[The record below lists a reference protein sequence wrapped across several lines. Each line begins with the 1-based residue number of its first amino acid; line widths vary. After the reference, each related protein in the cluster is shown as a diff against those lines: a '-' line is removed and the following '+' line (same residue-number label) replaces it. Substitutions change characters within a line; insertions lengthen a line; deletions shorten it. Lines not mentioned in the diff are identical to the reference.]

1 MKFACIFENQ
11 LYSFHYD
18 EYNENEYDRNINLWS
33 NTAYLFEFAKENNIQ
48 DIVAFVDEIYDNL
61 EELEDLINEIAESSG
76 QFKRLFIPLEHSE
89 TNKTISLRKGKINHN
104 RLRLYAIKIID
115 ELFIITGGAIKMSQR
130 MLDHPGTAGELVKL
144 SVARQYLDINDIHNE
159 DAFFELIAES

>member
-1 MKFACIFENQ
+1 VKFACIFENQ

-18 EYNENEYDRNINLWS
+18 EYNENEYERNLNHWS
-33 NTAYLFEFAKENNIQ
+33 NTSYLFEFAKENNIQ
-48 DIVAFVDEIYDNL
+48 DIVAFVDEISDNL

-76 QFKRLFIPLEHSE
+76 QFKRLFISLKYSE

-104 RLRLYAIKIID
+104 RLRLYAIKLID

-130 MLDHPGTAGELVKL
+130 MPDHPGTAGELVKL
-144 SVARQYLDINDIHNE
+144 SAARQYLDLNDIHNE

>member
-1 MKFACIFENQ
+1 MKFACIFEKQ

-18 EYNENEYDRNINLWS
+18 EYNENEYERNLNHWS
-33 NTAYLFEFAKENNIQ
+33 NTSYLFEFAKENNIQ
-48 DIVAFVDEIYDNL
+48 DIVAFVDEIFDNL
-61 EELEDLINEIAESSG
+61 EEMEDLIDDIAETDG
-76 QFKRLFIPLEHSE
+76 QFKRLFIPLKHAE

-104 RLRLYAIKIID
+104 RLRLYAIKLID

-144 SVARQYLDINDIHNE
+144 SAARQYLDINEIHNE

>member
-1 MKFACIFENQ
+1 MKITRIFENQ

-18 EYNENEYDRNINLWS
+18 EYNEIEYERNLNQWS

-48 DIVAFVDEIYDNL
+48 DIVAFVDEIFDNL
-61 EELEDLINEIAESSG
+61 EEMEDLIDDIAETDG
-76 QFKRLFIPLEHSE
+76 QFKRLFIPLKYSE

-104 RLRLYAIKIID
+104 RLRLYAIKLID

-144 SVARQYLDINDIHNE
+144 SAARQYLDINEIHNE

>member
-18 EYNENEYDRNINLWS
+18 EYNENEYDRNLNQWS

-48 DIVAFVDEIYDNL
+48 DIVAFVDEIYYNL
-61 EELEDLINEIAESSG
+61 EEMEDLIDDIAETDG
-76 QFKRLFIPLEHSE
+76 QFKRLFIPLKHSE

-104 RLRLYAIKIID
+104 RLRLYAIKLID

-144 SVARQYLDINDIHNE
+144 STARQYLDLNDIHNE

>member
-1 MKFACIFENQ
+1 MKITRIFENQ

-18 EYNENEYDRNINLWS
+18 EYNEIEYERNLNQWS
-33 NTAYLFEFAKENNIQ
+33 NTSYLFEFAKENNIQ
-48 DIVAFVDEIYDNL
+48 DIVAFVDEISDNL
-61 EELEDLINEIAESSG
+61 EELEDLINETAETDG
-76 QFKRLFIPLEHSE
+76 QFKRIFIPLEHSE

-104 RLRLYAIKIID
+104 RLRLYAIKLID

-130 MLDHPGTAGELVKL
+130 MLDHPGTAEEHRKL
-144 SVARQYLDINDIHNE
+144 YAARQYLEINDIHNE

>member
-1 MKFACIFENQ
+1 MKITRIFENQ

-18 EYNENEYDRNINLWS
+18 EYNEIEYERNLNQWS
-33 NTAYLFEFAKENNIQ
+33 NTAYLYEFAKENNIQ
-48 DIVAFVDEIYDNL
+48 DIVAFVDEIYYNL

-76 QFKRLFIPLEHSE
+76 QFKRLFITLEHSE

-104 RLRLYAIKIID
+104 RLRLYAIKLID

-130 MLDHPGTAGELVKL
+130 MLDYPGTAKEHSKL
-144 SVARQYLDINDIHNE
+144 SAARQYLDINDIHNE

>member
-18 EYNENEYDRNINLWS
+18 EYNENEYERNLNQWS

-48 DIVAFVDEIYDNL
+48 DIVAFVDEISDNL
-61 EELEDLINEIAESSG
+61 EELEDLINEIAETDE
-76 QFKRLFIPLEHSE
+76 QFKRLFIPLKHAE

-130 MLDHPGTAGELVKL
+130 MLDHPGTAKEHSKL
-144 SVARQYLDINDIHNE
+144 SAARQYLDINDIHNE

>member
-1 MKFACIFENQ
+1 MKIACIFENQ
-11 LYSFHYD
+11 LYSFHYN
-18 EYNENEYDRNINLWS
+18 EYDENEYDRNLNQWS

-48 DIVAFVDEIYDNL
+48 DIVAFLDEIYYNL
-61 EELEDLINEIAESSG
+61 EELEDLINEIAETDG
-76 QFKRLFIPLEHSE
+76 QFKRIFIPLEHSE

-104 RLRLYAIKIID
+104 RLRLYAIKLID

-130 MLDHPGTAGELVKL
+130 MPDHPGTAKELVKL
-144 SVARQYLDINDIHNE
+144 SAARQYLDINDIHNE

>member
-18 EYNENEYDRNINLWS
+18 EYNENEYERNLNQWS
-33 NTAYLFEFAKENNIQ
+33 NTAYLYEFAKENNIQ
-48 DIVAFVDEIYDNL
+48 DIVAFVDEISDNL
-61 EELEDLINEIAESSG
+61 EELEDLINEIAETDE
-76 QFKRLFIPLEHSE
+76 QFKRLFIPLKHAE

-104 RLRLYAIKIID
+104 RLRLYAIKLID

-130 MLDHPGTAGELVKL
+130 MLDHPGTAKELSKL
-144 SVARQYLDINDIHNE
+144 SAARQYLEINDIHNE

>member
-18 EYNENEYDRNINLWS
+18 EYNENEYDRNLNLWS

-76 QFKRLFIPLEHSE
+76 QFKRLFITLEHSE

-104 RLRLYAIKIID
+104 RLRLYAIKLID
-115 ELFIITGGAIKMSQR
+115 ELFIITGGAIKISQR
-130 MLDHPGTAGELVKL
+130 MQDHPSTAQELSKL
-144 SVARQYLDINDIHNE
+144 SEARIYLDINDTHNK

>member
-18 EYNENEYDRNINLWS
+18 EYNENEYDRNLNLWS

-76 QFKRLFIPLEHSE
+76 QFKRLFITLEHSE

-104 RLRLYAIKIID
+104 RLRLYAIKLID

-130 MLDHPGTAGELVKL
+130 MLDHPGTAKEHSKL
-144 SVARQYLDINDIHNE
+144 SAARQYLDINEIHNE

>member
-18 EYNENEYDRNINLWS
+18 EYNENEYDRNLNLWS

-76 QFKRLFIPLEHSE
+76 QFKRLFITLEHSE

-104 RLRLYAIKIID
+104 RLRLYAIKLID

-130 MLDHPGTAGELVKL
+130 MLDHPGTAKEHSKL
-144 SVARQYLDINDIHNE
+144 SAARQYLEINDIHNE
-159 DAFFELIAES
+159 DAILELIAES

>member
-1 MKFACIFENQ
+1 MKITRIFENQ

-18 EYNENEYDRNINLWS
+18 EYNEIEYERNLNQWS
-33 NTAYLFEFAKENNIQ
+33 NTSYLFEFAKENNIQ
-48 DIVAFVDEIYDNL
+48 DIVAFVDEISDNL
-61 EELEDLINEIAESSG
+61 EELEDLINDIAESDG
-76 QFKRLFIPLEHSE
+76 KFKRIFIPLEHSE

-104 RLRLYAIKIID
+104 RLRLYAIKLID

-130 MLDHPGTAGELVKL
+130 MSDHPGTAKEHRKL
-144 SVARQYLDINDIHNE
+144 SAARQYLEINDIHNE

>member
-1 MKFACIFENQ
+1 MKIACIFENQ
-11 LYSFHYD
+11 LYSFHYN
-18 EYNENEYDRNINLWS
+18 EYDKNEYDRNLNLWS
-33 NTAYLFEFAKENNIQ
+33 NTAYLYEFAKENNIQ

-61 EELEDLINEIAESSG
+61 EEMEDLINDIAESDG
-76 QFKRLFIPLEHSE
+76 KFKRIFIPLEHSE

-104 RLRLYAIKIID
+104 RLRLYAIKLID

-130 MLDHPGTAGELVKL
+130 MLDHPGTAKEHSKL
-144 SVARQYLDINDIHNE
+144 SAARQYLEINDIHNE